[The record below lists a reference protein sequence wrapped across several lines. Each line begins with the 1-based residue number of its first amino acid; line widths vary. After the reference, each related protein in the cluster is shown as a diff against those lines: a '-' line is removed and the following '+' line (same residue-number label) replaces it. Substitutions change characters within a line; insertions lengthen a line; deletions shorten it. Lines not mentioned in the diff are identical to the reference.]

1 MTHVI
6 TALPKPAAV
15 LKCVGGENGLFAGAT
30 PGLVWVDASTSDR
43 TQTIA
48 LGEEAQK
55 RGIVMLE
62 GTMTGK
68 KTNLHKNRPVFNI
81 LTFLRWRCFS
91 S

>member
-81 LTFLRWRCFS
+81 LTLFQVALFL
-91 S
+91 